1 MTEEEFRKGTKK
13 TKKDLVA
20 LKDFHIFH
28 PPHADI
34 KIKEGDSLAEI
45 PEIYHN
51 NLKAEGVLKG

>member
-1 MTEEEFRKGTKK
+1 MTEKK
-13 TKKDLVA
+13 IKKDKIKNNVA